1 MTHAAFDP
9 IWVGELDLERGIDA
23 LEPPADEAGLPYRR
37 ARLLVRVH
45 GTPIGPVQLSLTD
58 GRLAAEDVRREVV
71 AQLGDR
77 VTAHLNADGAASG
90 PWDGGPLPEISDPA
104 CARPG
109 PFPERAQ
116 GLASVIVCTRDRA
129 AILHDSLVGILA
141 SDHPEFEVL
150 VIDNA
155 PTDDA
160 TRDVVEAIDDPRLRY
175 VREPRGGL
183 SPARNRAY
191 REARGDLLVFT
202 DDDVRVDPTWLR
214 ALLTGFT
221 RAPHVGCVTGPVLG
235 AELATPAQWYF
246 ESRVKW
252 SKLLET
258 RIYDLADHRDEDDPM
273 YPFRAGQYGTGAN
286 FAVSRDAYRAM
297 GGMDLA
303 LGVGSRVPAGED
315 LDFFLRLL
323 MGGYAIAIE
332 ARATVWHWHRREV
345 EALTK
350 QMHSYGVGLSA
361 FAFKHLL
368 NPRTAAAI
376 ARRVP
381 AALGTL
387 RRDTGTAQ
395 SDLDAPEG
403 LAQAELRG
411 LLSGAPRYVWS
422 RLRTPGAMPITGPRP
437 L

>member
-1 MTHAAFDP
+1 MTDAAFDP
-9 IWVGELDLERGIDA
+9 IWVGELDLEDGIGA
-23 LEPPADEAGLPYRR
+23 VAPPPDEAGLPYRR

-45 GTPIGPVQLSLTD
+45 GTPIGFVVLALAD
-58 GRLAAEDVRREVV
+58 GRCTAEDVRREV
-71 AQLGDR
+71 AGQLGSR
-77 VTAHLNADGAASG
+77 VSAHLRSDGLDAG
-90 PWDGGPLPEISDPA
+90 PWDGGPLPEVADPP

-109 PFPERAQ
+109 PFPERAR
-116 GLASVIVCTRDRA
+116 GLVSVIVCTRDRA
-129 AILHDSLVGILA
+129 EILADSLVGILA

-155 PTDDA
+155 PSTDA
-160 TRDVVEAIDDPRLRY
+160 TRDVVAAIDDPRLRY

-191 REARGDLLVFT
+191 AEARGDLLVFT
-202 DDDVRVDPTWLR
+202 DDDVRVDAGWLR
-214 ALLTGFT
+214 ALLVGFT

-258 RIYDLADHRDEDDPM
+258 RIYDLEGHRDDEDPM
-273 YPFRAGQYGTGAN
+273 YPYRVGQYGTGAN
-286 FAVSRDAYRAM
+286 FAVTREAYRAM

-323 MGGYAIAIE
+323 LGGYAIAIE
-332 ARATVWHWHRREV
+332 ARATVWHWHRREI

-381 AALGTL
+381 SAVRTL
-387 RRDTGTAQ
+387 RSDTGTAQ
-395 SDLDAPEG
+395 AGPDAPEG
-403 LAQAELRG
+403 LARVELQG

-422 RLRTPGAMPITGPRP
+422 RLRTPGAMPISGPRA
-437 L
+437 